1 MVTGALK
8 YAERKYIGKIGWL
21 KVLTSVLTSSPIKIN
36 TEPFKEW
43 MTNILF
49 MAKADTLLQG
59 MDGCNKS
66 GEINRIPLKNSNA

>member
-1 MVTGALK
+1 MVLLQEILK
-8 YAERKYIGKIGWL
+8 QWMIASFL
-21 KVLTSVLTSSPIKIN
+21 IKIN

-49 MAKADTLLQG
+49 MAKADALLQG

-66 GEINRIPLKNSNA
+66 GEINRIPLKKLECLR